1 MADLTAGAWT
11 PVLGRLAR
19 WAGAAALAA
28 SLLFIGDRLWRL
40 DWSTLRPHLSGSFVA
55 AAAGT
60 MLFFA
65 LADRLLAQ
73 AWSTTVDPDR
83 TISRRGLLGIYARG
97 VMLKYLPGSIF
108 QYVSRQVE
116 GAKRGLGHKRLAQ
129 SAGVE
134 VGLHLVSS
142 MTAAAAFFLFDR
154 SPIAALLMIAA
165 TAAGLFAFRRPLISA
180 MGWQIAAFGL
190 FGLAAALVGVAVFP
204 AGTSLPHFAA
214 IFLLAWLAGFVVPV
228 APGGIGVREAALL
241 ALAGGSIPAAAALA
255 AVLALRLASIGGD
268 LVFGMIVLAR
278 RPAE

>member
-1 MADLTAGAWT
+1 MADLTAGAGT

-55 AAAGT
+55 AVAGT

-73 AWSTTVDPDR
+73 AWSTTVDSDR

-255 AVLALRLASIGGD
+255 AVIALRLASIGGD